1 MRYIIVAFA
10 VAATVYILMVMFGP
24 AHAAT
29 VTETA
34 ITSCVRHAPTRT
46 EPGYYDANKRWVPP
60 KVIKG
65 ECVQWRTVT
74 KRTVPDRPPT
84 KPQQR

>member
-1 MRYIIVAFA
+1 MRYVLLVLLIAA
-10 VAATVYILMVMFGP
+10 VSYMLLTMFGP
-24 AHAAT
+24 AHAAST
-29 VTETA
+29 TTETA
-34 ITSCVRHAPTRT
+34 TTSCVRYAPTRT

-74 KRTVPDRPPT
+74 TRP
-84 KPQQR
+84 KPQR